1 MEASLSKDERQH
13 LAAALEPQSVRH
25 QARLLLVR
33 RCSRTVMLG
42 FLLLIPQQG
51 LAALRGLEA
60 AKSLDYRA
68 MKSHLGLLAIIRSF
82 SNPSVIKGIAST
94 EEEAYSRILQNNP
107 GMLICSDQQVEGY
120 GFSLCRRAT
129 QAVIDLRVLMVLTQA
144 DADTGR
150 ALEKMV
156 ESPQAL
162 TQREKGVLI
171 LMLKGATDREI
182 AGHLLISIH
191 TVKEYG
197 KSIRRKYQVKTR
209 LQLISTLLER
219 RRAPAASVPTAR

>member
-1 MEASLSKDERQH
+1 
-13 LAAALEPQSVRH
+13 
-25 QARLLLVR
+25 
-33 RCSRTVMLG
+33 
-42 FLLLIPQQG
+42 
-51 LAALRGLEA
+51 
-60 AKSLDYRA
+60 

-82 SNPSVIKGIAST
+82 SNLSVIRGIAST
-94 EEEAYSRILQNNP
+94 EEEAYRRIRQNNP
-107 GMLICSDQQVEGY
+107 GMLICSDQQVEGH

-129 QAVIDLRVLMVLTQA
+129 QTVIDLRILMVLTQP

-156 ESPQAL
+156 ESSQAL

>member
-1 MEASLSKDERQH
+1 
-13 LAAALEPQSVRH
+13 
-25 QARLLLVR
+25 
-33 RCSRTVMLG
+33 MLG

-60 AKSLDYRA
+60 AKSLAYRA

-191 TVKEYG
+191 AVKEYG
-197 KSIRRKYQVKTR
+197 KSIHRKYQVKTR